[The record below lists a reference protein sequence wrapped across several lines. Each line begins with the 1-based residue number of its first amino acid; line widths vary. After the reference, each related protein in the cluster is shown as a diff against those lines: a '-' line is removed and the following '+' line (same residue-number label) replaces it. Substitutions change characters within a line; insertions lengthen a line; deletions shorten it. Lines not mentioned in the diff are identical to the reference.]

1 MVFCRPDLPA
11 HVTVRLLKKRNKNG
25 EVQVFCTSLLDTKKY
40 DRKSIIN
47 LYHQRWNIEEA
58 YKFIKTR
65 LDIEDWSGK
74 TALSVKQDFFAK
86 TLLLTLC
93 NIMCFKIKPKL
104 KGNPLPPVD
113 RPMIINRTYAMHQL
127 KKSLY
132 NWCSHIDGQLPIEI
146 FRTDI
151 SFKPEFSRKG
161 SVPRNKNL
169 FTKFAMNYKSV

>member
-1 MVFCRPDLPA
+1 MKIPFQNSHFQNFDFFNWVRVILFCCYSFHLGFLAHCQLVFCRPDLPA

-104 KGNPLPPVD
+104 KGN
-113 RPMIINRTYAMHQL
+113 
-127 KKSLY
+127 
-132 NWCSHIDGQLPIEI
+132 
-146 FRTDI
+146 
-151 SFKPEFSRKG
+151 
-161 SVPRNKNL
+161 
-169 FTKFAMNYKSV
+169 